1 MSVVDSMAV
10 SDRADLLDGNL
21 RQRDPSAMQ
30 IRIEYSNK
38 PMLTP
43 ITPWV
48 HRGVDAPYWSAT
60 VFDPPMPR
68 PVHGKG
74 YPVWIIDHRGRTLV
88 FASPEEIAHVIDILS
103 RKILPSTRELGQPY
117 LAVNSHWLSRLHA
130 SFKPWKVR
138 QELVKKLKQAPPT

>member
-1 MSVVDSMAV
+1 
-10 SDRADLLDGNL
+10 
-21 RQRDPSAMQ
+21 MQ
-30 IRIEYSNK
+30 LRIEYSDK

-74 YPVWIIDHRGRTLV
+74 YPVWTLDHRGRSLV
-88 FASPEEIAHVIDILS
+88 FASPEEMAHVIDILS
-103 RKILPSTRELGQPY
+103 RKILPSPRELGQPY

-138 QELVKKLKQAPPT
+138 QELVKKLKQAPAA